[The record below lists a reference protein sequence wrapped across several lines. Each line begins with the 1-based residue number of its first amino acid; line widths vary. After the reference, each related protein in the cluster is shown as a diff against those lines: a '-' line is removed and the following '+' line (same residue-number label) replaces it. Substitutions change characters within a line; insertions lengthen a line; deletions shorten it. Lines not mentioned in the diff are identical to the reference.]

1 MGYLWFAVVV
11 EYDLY
16 HLMFEHLLFLPHSLG
31 LGYSCFFFFLW
42 ICLVSYFF
50 DFEFDSLPYYCFF
63 HYYG

>member
-31 LGYSCFFFFLW
+31 LGPFWFFFVDLSCELFL
-42 ICLVSYFF
+42 
-50 DFEFDSLPYYCFF
+50 
-63 HYYG
+63 